1 MDKITKVQYF
11 WSWFMI
17 LGLLRLYIAWTW
29 SGDFPKTL
37 IYLSCDPMS
46 VSKCPKIENE
56 ASKNIVFLSL
66 RPCTK
71 IARQHEQVF
80 YHIIWF
86 YLFYFSRK
94 HLNPLSAEGI
104 GAGFSWWATVFFSGC
119 NSWQIVHKSQI
130 LKNRFGT
137 ILNILFYTIPG
148 SIETHYL

>member
-1 MDKITKVQYF
+1 
-11 WSWFMI
+11 
-17 LGLLRLYIAWTW
+17 
-29 SGDFPKTL
+29 
-37 IYLSCDPMS
+37 MS

-71 IARQHEQVF
+71 IARKHEQVF

-104 GAGFSWWATVFFSGC
+104 GAGFSWWAAVFFLGATPDRSYI
-119 NSWQIVHKSQI
+119 NLKFKKIV
-130 LKNRFGT
+130 LG
-137 ILNILFYTIPG
+137 LF
-148 SIETHYL
+148 